1 MEGIKAPLPAL
12 FSTVQLIL
20 FSAAHTPCQGG
31 DHAAISPAN
40 QSRPEALE
48 LSVSVA
54 LHMPVLHLASRTC
67 CPHSWLPGMYVCMDV
82 WMYVWMDVCMKKLTV
97 LLHRGGGGGG
107 GGGEGKEKEGEGGKK
122 RRKRGERGGAKGKKE
137 NFVTT
142 IGLIKPSLTGH
153 SQLVSNWTVQ
163 TMSH

>member
-54 LHMPVLHLASRTC
+54 LHVPVLHLASRTC
-67 CPHSWLPGMYVCMDV
+67 CPHSWLPGMYVCMDG
-82 WMYVWMDVCMKKLTV
+82 WMYGCMDVWMDVKKMTV
-97 LLHRGGGGGG
+97 LLHRGEERKEKG
-107 GGGEGKEKEGEGGKK
+107 GKEKEGEGG
-122 RRKRGERGGAKGKKE
+122 RKRGERGGANLRGKRRE
-137 NFVTT
+137 
-142 IGLIKPSLTGH
+142 I
-153 SQLVSNWTVQ
+153 
-163 TMSH
+163 